1 MANMWTLALLGL
13 ARDNKFEDLRRA
25 VKDEGLNVNVANEFG
40 QTPLHVAS
48 LWGHVET
55 IKVLLECGADVN
67 STNSRGST
75 PLHFA
80 ASAKKNALEACQA
93 LLDGGADTENVD
105 TMGRQP
111 YEMAEIEEVRQL
123 LGGPD
128 ARIFEYASKGD
139 AAGLKKLLEEA
150 AKEDAET
157 PVSLRVVDSDGN
169 TPLNLA
175 ITAESLETV
184 QVILA
189 HDRAM
194 VNYPDMSGSTPL
206 HAAVEAGNLDVLKFL
221 LSREPPPEMN
231 VQNMHRS
238 EYAQGS
244 WLYGGET
251 LEPFDKTPLHMAV
264 EQGDVEAVKLL
275 LATGRCSVDLADF
288 DKATPLHLALEA
300 GDEDIV
306 AALLAAGADPDRH
319 NPDFK
324 SPLHL
329 AASRGKIAILKLLI
343 EVGKANVGAAVAE
356 DGWTPLQLAARGG
369 ATEKVQMLLAAG
381 ADVKRANVQGN
392 TPLHLAAVNGH
403 KATAEALLAAGASKT
418 AANRDG
424 KTAADLAKT
433 PELKELLS

>member
-1 MANMWTLALLGL
+1 MSHPLALLGL
-13 ARDNKFEDLRRA
+13 ARDNKADDIRRA
-25 VKDEGLNVNVANEFG
+25 IKDEGLKPDAANEFG
-40 QTPLHVAS
+40 QTALHVAA
-48 LWGHVET
+48 LWGNVEA
-55 IKVLLECGADVN
+55 IQALVECGADVN
-67 STNSRGST
+67 ITNSRGST
-75 PLHFA
+75 PLHFG
-80 ASAKKNALEACQA
+80 ASAKKNTLAACQA
-93 LLDGGADTENVD
+93 LLDAGADTENVD
-105 TMGRQP
+105 MMGRQP
-111 YEMAEIEEVRQL
+111 YEMAEVEEVRQL

-128 ARIFEYASKGD
+128 ARIFEFASKGD
-139 AAGLKKLLEEA
+139 AAGLRQLLEEGK
-150 AKEDAET
+150 AKDE

-175 ITAESLETV
+175 ITAESLGTV
-184 QVILA
+184 QVILE
-189 HDRAM
+189 HDPSM

-206 HAAVEAGNLDVLKFL
+206 HTAVEAGNTDVLKYL
-221 LSREPPPEMN
+221 LSRQPPPEMN
-231 VQNMHRS
+231 VQNMHNS

-251 LEPFDKTPLHMAV
+251 LEPFDKTPLHTAV
-264 EQGDVEAVKLL
+264 EAGDAELVRLL
-275 LATGRCSVDLADF
+275 LDTGRCNVNLLDF
-288 DKATPLHLALEA
+288 DKAAPLHLALEA
-300 GDEDIV
+300 GDDELV
-306 AALLAAGADPDRH
+306 ELLLRAGADPDLH

-343 EVGKANVGAAVAE
+343 EVGKANVAAAVAE

-369 ATEKVQMLLAAG
+369 ATEKIALLLAAG
-381 ADVKRANVQGN
+381 ADVKRANAQGN

-403 KATAEALLAAGASKT
+403 KAAAEALLAAGADKT